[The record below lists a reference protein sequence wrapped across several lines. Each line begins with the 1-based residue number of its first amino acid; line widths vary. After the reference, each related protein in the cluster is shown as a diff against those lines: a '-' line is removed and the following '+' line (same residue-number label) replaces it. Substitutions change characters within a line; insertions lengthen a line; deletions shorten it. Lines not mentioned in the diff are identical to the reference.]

1 VLLKGIKYSGYF
13 RLEVYHL
20 FIRIIYVFY
29 LLNIS
34 YIFIFKWV
42 WEFFVFPNS
51 GNRQSLYMMI

>member
-1 VLLKGIKYSGYF
+1 
-13 RLEVYHL
+13 
-20 FIRIIYVFY
+20 
-29 LLNIS
+29 LNIS